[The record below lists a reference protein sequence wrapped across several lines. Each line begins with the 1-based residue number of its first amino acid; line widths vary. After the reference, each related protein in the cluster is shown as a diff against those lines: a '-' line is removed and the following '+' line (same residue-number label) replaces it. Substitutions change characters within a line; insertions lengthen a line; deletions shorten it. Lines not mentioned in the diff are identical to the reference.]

1 MTHSTMKNKRA
12 LQTLLAVCFWLAVW
26 QMAAMAM
33 QQEFLLASPLRVLQR
48 LAALGGTAEF
58 WLAVAVSIGRIVLG
72 FLLAVAAGILLAAAT
87 ARWRLVAIL
96 CQPLLSTVKAVPVAS
111 FILLALLWM
120 NTGAVP
126 VFCSFV
132 MVLPMV
138 WSNVEQ
144 GIRQTDRALLE
155 MARCYGFS
163 RWKLLRLVYVP
174 SVLPYF
180 RAALSSGIGMAWK
193 SGVAAEVLCVPA
205 AGLGRDLYY
214 AKIYFET
221 PDLFA
226 VTVTVVVLSLCMERL
241 MVWCMRRWATEGE
254 QGHENQ

>member
-26 QMAAMAM
+26 QIAAMAM

-58 WLAVAVSIGRIVLG
+58 WLG

-163 RWKLLRLVYVP
+163 KWKLLRLVYVP

-180 RAALSSGIGMAWK
+180 RAAVASGIGMAWK